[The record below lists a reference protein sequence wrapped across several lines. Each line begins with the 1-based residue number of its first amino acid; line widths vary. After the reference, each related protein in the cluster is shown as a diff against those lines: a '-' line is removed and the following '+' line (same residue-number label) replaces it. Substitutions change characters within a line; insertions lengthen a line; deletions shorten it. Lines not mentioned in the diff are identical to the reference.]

1 MQLIFSQNYAH
12 IYSFHLSSFLSALSS
27 SYLRIF
33 LVCENSL
40 GVFQCTSLGINCSV
54 SLKMSSFYH
63 RSSQLQCCCIN
74 GMLVWQLFPFSVVV
88 VRCVLTITVEVS
100 SVILLLCLKLFCLF
114 LLRFSVYFCFFFLAV
129 LMCRC
134 RFLLSY
140 VLGSYRTFLNL
151 RVDNLSSVWGCCQL
165 FFFPPEVLFLLFS
178 LSSFWD
184 SNFMSIRVTF

>member
-63 RSSQLQCCCIN
+63 HSSQLQCCCIN

-88 VRCVLTITVEVS
+88 VCCVLTITVEVS

-114 LLRFSVYFCFFFLAV
+114 LLRFSVYFCFFFFS
-129 LMCRC
+129 C
-134 RFLLSY
+134 
-140 VLGSYRTFLNL
+140 LN
-151 RVDNLSSVWGCCQL
+151 VQVQISSQL
-165 FFFPPEVLFLLFS
+165 CAWELQDFFES
-178 LSSFWD
+178 ES
-184 SNFMSIRVTF
+184 